1 MEKLS
6 FVIPCYRS
14 EHTIEK
20 VVSDITALM
29 GNRPEYD
36 HEIIMVNDHSPDR
49 VWDVIR
55 RICETDRRAK
65 GISLA
70 RNFGQHSALMA
81 GYRICSGD
89 YIVTIDDD
97 GQTPVDQ
104 TFILLDALKDGDY
117 DVVYG
122 KYADRKDNDFRK
134 LGTRMNNFML
144 EYLLGKPKDVHM
156 TSYFVAKQF
165 VIREMCSYQQ
175 AFPYIWGL
183 VLRTT
188 RNIGNA
194 VIRHSE
200 RIEGTSGYTLT
211 KLLSLWMNGFTA
223 FSVKPLRLTA
233 GAGVLFSGLGMIGL
247 LYTVVYYFMHPTVQ
261 PGYTA
266 LMSVLLIIGG
276 LVLLSLGL
284 IGEYVGRIYMCINNT
299 PQYVVRD
306 RAGFESVGTEEIGSR
321 EERTE

>member
-1 MEKLS
+1 MKKIS
-6 FVIPCYRS
+6 FIVPCYRS

-20 VVSDITALM
+20 VISDVRAAM
-29 GNRPEYD
+29 GTHPEYD
-36 HEIIMVNDHSPDR
+36 YEIIMVCDHSPDD
-49 VWDVIR
+49 VWSVIR
-55 RICETDRRAK
+55 RICEEDPKAH
-65 GISLA
+65 GILFA
-70 RNFGQHSALMA
+70 QNFGQHAALMA
-81 GYRICSGD
+81 GYHACDGD
-89 YIVTIDDD
+89 YVVTIDDD

-104 TFILLDALKDGDY
+104 TFILLDALLEGHY

-122 KYADRKDNDFRK
+122 KYEDRKDNDFRK

-144 EYLLGKPKDVHM
+144 EYLVGKPKNLHM
-156 TSYFVAKQF
+156 TSYFIAKKF
-165 VIREMCSYQQ
+165 VIKKMCEYPHS
-175 AFPYIWGL
+175 FPYIWGL

-188 RNIGNA
+188 KNIGNA

-200 RIEGTSGYTLT
+200 RIEGESGYTVK

-233 GAGVLFSGLGMIGL
+233 GVGTVFSLIGLGL
-247 LYTVVYYFMHPTVQ
+247 LIFTIVDRLLHPDMA

-266 LMSVLLIIGG
+266 LMSVLLIVGG

-299 PQYVVRD
+299 PQFVISESTYNESMDDRD
-306 RAGFESVGTEEIGSR
+306 SDLTA
-321 EERTE
+321 